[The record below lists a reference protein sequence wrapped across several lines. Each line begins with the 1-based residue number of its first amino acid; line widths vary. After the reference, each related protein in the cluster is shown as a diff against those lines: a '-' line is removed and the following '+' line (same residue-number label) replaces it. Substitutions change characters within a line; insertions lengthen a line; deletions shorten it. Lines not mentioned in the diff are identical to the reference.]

1 MKNYDY
7 QKKMLSTEQVFQ
19 MIKEAIR
26 RGKGLS
32 LIRIGDGETRAIAH
46 NDLITMNEVPDW
58 IRYSGVLLPDQAIK
72 KELIASIRRADIVGL
87 PLENYYYFKPL
98 MLEIINKYQ
107 ISLEQSCPNR
117 INYYLFN
124 QGYLRKIIAGHK
136 VIIIGRKAALSSP
149 YFSQFATIVAT
160 YNLPN
165 TFFVNQLFQQ
175 IKEEPAFEIALVAA
189 GIPAVIL
196 CPMLADLKK
205 VAIDLGHVI
214 DGIVEPEKDLFK
226 LMGEWLENNKPGG

>member
-26 RGKGLS
+26 VGKGLS

-72 KELIASIRRADIVGL
+72 KELIASIRQADIVGL

-107 ISLEQSCPNR
+107 ISLEQICPNR

-124 QGYLRKIIAGHK
+124 QGYLRKIIAGQ
-136 VIIIGRKAALSSP
+136 IGRASCRER
-149 YFSQFATIVAT
+149 V
-160 YNLPN
+160 
-165 TFFVNQLFQQ
+165 
-175 IKEEPAFEIALVAA
+175 
-189 GIPAVIL
+189 
-196 CPMLADLKK
+196 
-205 VAIDLGHVI
+205 
-214 DGIVEPEKDLFK
+214 
-226 LMGEWLENNKPGG
+226 